1 MVRLRERTW
10 PTIRNSPLSA
20 RIGRTNFTD
29 VSRVGHSSPG
39 LSVVCAAS
47 AMDVSSIVMHG
58 VQRVDETWF
67 GRSPQFNGALVR
79 WQEEERQQLCH
90 RWAWPASFCKALY
103 ELKAS
108 EFCRIRRWVGGC
120 QGFASVCH
128 CWVSLFGSMWE
139 VPQLARGRLP
149 AHHQT
154 RASLRMRRSPRFF
167 DPPRLMPLDFLYY
180 E

>member
-47 AMDVSSIVMHG
+47 AMDVSSIVMLQPPCTVFNVLTKRG
-58 VQRVDETWF
+58 SGEALSSTAPSF
-67 GRSPQFNGALVR
+67 GGRRRNGSNSAIGGAR
-79 WQEEERQQLCH
+79 
-90 RWAWPASFCKALY
+90 PASFCKALY

-108 EFCRIRRWVGGC
+108 ECCRIRRWVGGC

-154 RASLRMRRSPRFF
+154 RASLRMRRSPRF
-167 DPPRLMPLDFLYY
+167 LTLLV
-180 E
+180 